1 MEQKNK
7 FPVNLI
13 VGIVLVACIA
23 ILGVGIGSYY
33 LVTNY
38 LPDFI
43 SERQADFTDSTD
55 FNIADGNELQD
66 DPQEEITPEPI
77 EESVIPPQSGK
88 ITEGL
93 FEAFWE
99 TRELLHE
106 NFVEQPVDDAVL
118 AQGAI
123 DGIDFLLE
131 EHEISLA
138 SVEYQ
143 PSQDEIESLGE
154 QADTPEDVF
163 ETFLPLWE
171 AWAKLPYLETTDEI
185 TETQFMRAALQGM
198 MISLDDPYTGYLDPE
213 ISRQWS
219 IDLSGEYEGIGAW
232 VDTTAEFLTIISPIP
247 DSPADQAGLRA
258 GDRVIAI
265 DGDDMTG
272 IPGEIAIQRVLGPAG
287 TTVVLTIER
296 DGEET
301 PFEVT
306 IVRARIVIPN
316 VTYEMLD
323 SGVAYIQL
331 ITFSDP
337 AYRDLA
343 DALEELLAQ
352 DPVGLILDLRGN
364 GGGYLHSAVN
374 ITSEFIEDGVI
385 LYEEYG
391 DGSRD
396 VHEARSTA
404 GMATEIPMVVL
415 INGGSA
421 SASEITAGAIQDY
434 GRALLV
440 GTTSFGKGSVQLPL
454 DLRSDEGSVRITIAR
469 WLTPNEHHIQDIG
482 LEPDV
487 YVEITEEDV
496 AAGLDPQLDKA
507 VELLLE
513 PAQ

>member
-1 MEQKNK
+1 MEQKKK
-7 FPVNLI
+7 FPVILI

-23 ILGVGIGSYY
+23 ILGVGYGSYY

-38 LPDFI
+38 LPDLI
-43 SERQADFTDSTD
+43 SEGQSEINNSSGLNFGDENDAQGDS
-55 FNIADGNELQD
+55 E
-66 DPQEEITPEPI
+66 EEITPEPI

-93 FEAFWE
+93 FNAFWE

-118 AQGAI
+118 AQGAV
-123 DGIDFLLE
+123 DGIDYLLE
-131 EHEISLA
+131 EHDISLA

-143 PSQDEIESLGE
+143 TGQEEIESLGK
-154 QADTPEDVF
+154 QAGTPEDVF

-171 AWAKLPYLETTDEI
+171 AWAKLPYLDLTDEI
-185 TETQFMRAALQGM
+185 TETQYMRAALQGM
-198 MISLDDPYTGYLDPE
+198 MISLGDPYTGYLDPE

-232 VDTTAEFLTIISPIP
+232 VDTTSEFLTIISPIP

-272 IPGEIAIQRVLGPAG
+272 VPGEIALQRVLGPAG
-287 TTVVLTIER
+287 TTVVLTIDR

-301 PFEVT
+301 PFDVS

-364 GGGYLHSAVN
+364 GGGYLHSAIN
-374 ITSEFIEDGVI
+374 ITSEFVEDGVI

-396 VHEARSTA
+396 VHEARSTN
-404 GMATEIPMVVL
+404 GMATDIPLVVL

-434 GRALLV
+434 GRGLLV

-454 DLRSDEGSVRITIAR
+454 DLRYDDGSVRITIAR
-469 WLTPNEHHIQDIG
+469 WLTPNENHIQDIG

-487 YVEITEEDV
+487 YVEITEEDI
-496 AAGLDPQLDKA
+496 AAGLDPQLDEA

-513 PAQ
+513 QAQ